1 MSEFL
6 SLLTTT
12 FAHLFPP
19 VYIFLVQSP
28 FLPDKY
34 ANSVPD
40 KVVKDDIYTKRDKTS
55 ERECMTV
62 YFFYRCRQVYAFS
75 FLLMPENVILV
86 TKYRCLF

>member
-62 YFFYRCRQVYAFS
+62 YFFIGADKFMHFHFY
-75 FLLMPENVILV
+75 
-86 TKYRCLF
+86 